1 MHVGQTPDLIKA
13 DAKTIS
19 EILDTVKYKIDTFQ
33 REYKWG
39 KSQIELLLE
48 DLESKFSY
56 EYKNG
61 DERKDVANYDKYY
74 MGSIII
80 SAKDGNRYIV
90 DGQQRLTSITLLLIY
105 LNNMKKEKNVQD
117 DTSIE
122 DLIYSTKYG
131 VKTYNLDIDGR
142 TDCMDALFKNEKY
155 DQNDND
161 ESVNNIMERYDD
173 IVNLFPEELKKNRL
187 LYFIDWLI
195 YNVIF
200 VEIKTLSDDDAYTIF
215 ETMNDRGLNLTPS
228 EMLKGYILSNMPL
241 ENRLPMDKLWRERIT
256 SINELKK
263 NKDSDFFK
271 SWLRAKY
278 AQSLRN
284 RSKDAENKDFEKIG
298 TRFHT
303 WVRDN
308 KNNLGLKS
316 QIDFYNFIT
325 HEFDFFSERYLE
337 ICNAAKNFRDELKHI
352 FYIDVLG
359 VPDSFYCSLL
369 MAPLLIDDDADII
382 NKKMNITA
390 KFLEIFY
397 VSRKMNKVTTSSSSI
412 SYTIFN
418 IVKEIRNKNIDELSS
433 ILQEKINTF
442 DVGINIMN
450 EYRLRKQNKP
460 FVRYILARI
469 TNHIENESGIDST
482 FEEYISKNTLKPF
495 EIEHLWANKFI
506 KHKTE
511 FTDIDEFENYRNMLG
526 ALVLL
531 KKGPNQAYGS
541 DTYEEKL
548 EYYYGENL
556 LVKSLNKKC
565 YEKNPNF
572 TKYYKNANLP
582 FLHHDE
588 FTKKSIIQRQ
598 NLYQKICEEIWHSV
612 EIY

>member
-1 MHVGQTPDLIKA
+1 MLKD
-13 DAKTIS
+13 
-19 EILDTVKYKIDTFQ
+19 YF
-33 REYKWG
+33 R
-39 KSQIELLLE
+39 QIM
-48 DLESKFSY
+48 
-56 EYKNG
+56 
-61 DERKDVANYDKYY
+61 KDV
-74 MGSIII
+74 
-80 SAKDGNRYIV
+80 
-90 DGQQRLTSITLLLIY
+90 
-105 LNNMKKEKNVQD
+105 
-117 DTSIE
+117 
-122 DLIYSTKYG
+122 
-131 VKTYNLDIDGR
+131 
-142 TDCMDALFKNEKY
+142 
-155 DQNDND
+155 
-161 ESVNNIMERYDD
+161 
-173 IVNLFPEELKKNRL
+173 
-187 LYFIDWLI
+187 
-195 YNVIF
+195 
-200 VEIKTLSDDDAYTIF
+200 
-215 ETMNDRGLNLTPS
+215 
-228 EMLKGYILSNMPL
+228 
-241 ENRLPMDKLWRERIT
+241 
-256 SINELKK
+256 
-263 NKDSDFFK
+263 
-271 SWLRAKY
+271 
-278 AQSLRN
+278 
-284 RSKDAENKDFEKIG
+284 
-298 TRFHT
+298 
-303 WVRDN
+303 VRDN

>member
-418 IVKEIRNKNIDELSS
+418 IVKEIRNKNIDELSLLHKL
-433 ILQEKINTF
+433 IL
-442 DVGINIMN
+442 
-450 EYRLRKQNKP
+450 
-460 FVRYILARI
+460 
-469 TNHIENESGIDST
+469 
-482 FEEYISKNTLKPF
+482 
-495 EIEHLWANKFI
+495 
-506 KHKTE
+506 
-511 FTDIDEFENYRNMLG
+511 
-526 ALVLL
+526 
-531 KKGPNQAYGS
+531 
-541 DTYEEKL
+541 
-548 EYYYGENL
+548 
-556 LVKSLNKKC
+556 
-565 YEKNPNF
+565 
-572 TKYYKNANLP
+572 
-582 FLHHDE
+582 
-588 FTKKSIIQRQ
+588 
-598 NLYQKICEEIWHSV
+598 
-612 EIY
+612 

>member
-1 MHVGQTPDLIKA
+1 M
-13 DAKTIS
+13 
-19 EILDTVKYKIDTFQ
+19 
-33 REYKWG
+33 
-39 KSQIELLLE
+39 
-48 DLESKFSY
+48 
-56 EYKNG
+56 
-61 DERKDVANYDKYY
+61 
-74 MGSIII
+74 
-80 SAKDGNRYIV
+80 
-90 DGQQRLTSITLLLIY
+90 TLY
-105 LNNMKKEKNVQD
+105 LN
-117 DTSIE
+117 
-122 DLIYSTKYG
+122 
-131 VKTYNLDIDGR
+131 
-142 TDCMDALFKNEKY
+142 
-155 DQNDND
+155 
-161 ESVNNIMERYDD
+161 
-173 IVNLFPEELKKNRL
+173 NLFPEELKKNRL

-588 FTKKSIIQRQ
+588 FTKKSIAFNSFRYESLFNDRIFIKKYV
-598 NLYQKICEEIWHSV
+598 NFFHTSTILKIV
-612 EIY
+612 